1 MGFVWIIASRYLR
14 SKRRLSFITLISLLA
29 SGGVF
34 IGVAAL
40 TIVLSVMNGFE
51 DQVQRRIAGTNA
63 HIAVLSADDRP
74 VQPGD
79 PLVRRIAEAAPPG
92 AALAPFVYGKV
103 MVASRSSVD
112 GMVLKGVDPSAEARV
127 TDIMSHLAPE
137 GGALDGGDLPGIGLG
152 EELAVR
158 LRVSR
163 GDVILISLPSEEP
176 GGVFGGMPRMK
187 RLRVSSIFRSGLYE
201 YDSSFG
207 IVRLE
212 TAREFFGLG
221 PDVTGYELR
230 IPDMF
235 RAREAARGLE
245 ARLGSEYRVTNWIDL
260 NRNLFAWMKIEK
272 AVMFTILILIVLVAT
287 VNIVSS
293 LVMLVLE
300 KRRDIGVLRT
310 MGVTPRGIMRIFLLQ
325 GTLVGIGGTALGLIV
340 GWAVSFALGRYKLLH
355 LPGEIY
361 FIDTLPVKIE
371 WTDFALVGV
380 AATAL
385 CFLASLYPAWRAAR
399 LAPVESIR
407 YE

>member
-34 IGVAAL
+34 VGVAAL

-74 VQPGD
+74 VQPSD
-79 PLVRRIAEAAPPG
+79 SLVERIAQAAPG
-92 AALAPFVYGKV
+92 AAVAPFVYGKV

-112 GMVLKGVDPSAEARV
+112 GMVMKGVEPSEEARV
-127 TDIMSHLAPE
+127 TDIMSHLSPADS
-137 GGALDGGDLPGIGLG
+137 ALDGGDLPGIGLG

-176 GGVFGGMPRMK
+176 GGLFGGIPRVK

-207 IVRLE
+207 IVRID
-212 TAREFFGLG
+212 TAREFFELG
-221 PDVTGYELR
+221 RDVTGYELR

-235 RAREAARGLE
+235 RAREVARGLE
-245 ARLGSEYRVTNWIDL
+245 ARLGLDYRVTNWIDL
-260 NRNLFAWMKIEK
+260 NRNLFSWMKIEK

-325 GTLVGIGGTALGLIV
+325 GTLVGIGGTTLGLIV

>member
-1 MGFVWIIASRYLR
+1 MGFVWIVASRYLR

-34 IGVAAL
+34 VGVAAL

-74 VQPGD
+74 VQPSD
-79 PLVRRIAEAAPPG
+79 SLVQRIAEAAPG
-92 AALAPFVYGKV
+92 AAVAPFVYGKV
-103 MVASRSSVD
+103 MVASRNSVD
-112 GMVLKGVDPSAEARV
+112 GMVMKGVEPSEEARV
-127 TDIMSHLAPE
+127 TDIMSHLSPAE
-137 GGALDGGDLPGIGLG
+137 TALDGGDLPGIGLG

-163 GDVILISLPSEEP
+163 GDVILISLPTEEP
-176 GGVFGGMPRMK
+176 GGLFGGIPRVK

-207 IVRLE
+207 IVRID
-212 TAREFFGLG
+212 TAREFFELG
-221 PDVTGYELR
+221 RDVTGYELR

-235 RAREAARGLE
+235 RAREVAHGLE
-245 ARLGSEYRVTNWIDL
+245 ARLGTDYRVTNWIDL
-260 NRNLFAWMKIEK
+260 NRNLFSWMKIEK

-325 GTLVGIGGTALGLIV
+325 GTLVGIGGTTIGLIV

>member
-34 IGVAAL
+34 VGVAAL

-74 VQPGD
+74 VQPSD
-79 PLVRRIAEAAPPG
+79 SLVQRIADAAPG
-92 AALAPFVYGKV
+92 AAVAPFVYGKV

-112 GMVLKGVDPSAEARV
+112 GMVMKGVEPSEEARV
-127 TDIMSHLAPE
+127 TDIMSHLSPADS
-137 GGALDGGDLPGIGLG
+137 ALDGGDLPGIGLG

-158 LRVSR
+158 LRVSL

-176 GGVFGGMPRMK
+176 GGLFGGVPRMK

-207 IVRLE
+207 IVRID

-221 PDVTGYELR
+221 RDVTGYELR

-235 RAREAARGLE
+235 RAREVARGLE

-340 GWAVSFALGRYKLLH
+340 GWAISFALGRYKLLH

>member
-14 SKRRLSFITLISLLA
+14 SKRRLSFITLVSLLA

-34 IGVAAL
+34 VGVAAL

-74 VQPGD
+74 VSRSD
-79 PLVRRIAEAAPPG
+79 SLAALLAAAAPG
-92 AALAPFVYGKV
+92 AGVAPFVYGKV
-103 MVASRSSVD
+103 MVASRGSVD
-112 GMVLKGVDPSAEARV
+112 GMVLKGVDPASETGV
-127 TDIMSHLAPE
+127 TDILSRLTPARAP
-137 GGALDGGDLPGIGLG
+137 LDGGDLPGIGIG

-158 LRVSR
+158 LRVSV
-163 GDVILISLPSEEP
+163 GDMILISLPGEEP
-176 GGVFGGMPRMK
+176 GGLFGGVPRMK

-212 TAREFFGLG
+212 TAADFFALGRE
-221 PDVTGYELR
+221 VTGYQIR

-235 RAREAARGLE
+235 RAREIARGLE
-245 ARLGSEYRVTNWIDL
+245 SKLGPAYRVTNWIDL

-310 MGVTPRGIMRIFLLQ
+310 MGVTPHGIMRIFLLQ
-325 GTLVGIGGTALGLIV
+325 GTLVGLAGTALGLGV
-340 GWAVSFALGRYKLLH
+340 GWVVSYVLGRYKLLQ

-371 WTDFALVGV
+371 WTDFALVGL

-385 CFLASLYPAWRAAR
+385 CFVASLYPAWRAAR

>member
-14 SKRRLSFITLISLLA
+14 SKRRLSFITLVSILA

-34 IGVAAL
+34 VGVAAL

-74 VQPGD
+74 VSPSD
-79 PLVRRIAEAAPPG
+79 SLVAVLTAVAPG
-92 AALAPFVYGKV
+92 AEVAPFVYGKV

-112 GMVLKGVDPSAEARV
+112 GMVLKGVDPAAESRV
-127 TDIMSHLAPE
+127 TDIMSHLTPAANP
-137 GGALDGGDLPGIGLG
+137 LDGGEQPGIGLG

-158 LRVSR
+158 LRVSV
-163 GDVILISLPSEEP
+163 GDLVLISLPGEEP
-176 GGVFGGMPRMK
+176 GGLFGGVPRMK

-207 IVRLE
+207 IVRIG
-212 TAREFFGLG
+212 TAADFFGLG
-221 PDVTGYELR
+221 RDVTGYELR

-235 RAREAARGLE
+235 RAREIADALE
-245 ARLGSEYRVTNWIDL
+245 ARLGSAYRVTNWIDL

-310 MGVTPRGIMRIFLLQ
+310 MGVTPHGIMRIFLLQ
-325 GTLVGIGGTALGLIV
+325 GTLVGFIGTALGVLV
-340 GWAVSFALGRYKLLH
+340 GWVVSYVLGRYKLLH

-371 WTDFALVGV
+371 WTDFALVAL
-380 AATAL
+380 AAVAL
-385 CFLASLYPAWRAAR
+385 CFVASLYPAWRAAR

>member
-14 SKRRLSFITLISLLA
+14 SKRRLSFITLVSLLA

-34 IGVAAL
+34 VGVAAL

-74 VQPGD
+74 VSRSD
-79 PLVRRIAEAAPPG
+79 SLTSLLAASAPG
-92 AALAPFVYGKV
+92 AEVAPFVYGKV

-112 GMVLKGVDPSAEARV
+112 GMVLKGVDPASESRV
-127 TDIMSHLAPE
+127 TDILSHLLPASAP
-137 GGALDGGDLPGIGLG
+137 LDGGDLPGIGLG

-158 LRVSR
+158 LRVSV
-163 GDVILISLPSEEP
+163 GDVILISLPGEEP
-176 GGVFGGMPRMK
+176 GGLFGGVPRMK

-212 TAREFFGLG
+212 TAADFFALG
-221 PDVTGYELR
+221 RDVTGYQLR

-235 RAREAARGLE
+235 RAREIARDVE
-245 ARLGSEYRVTNWIDL
+245 AKLGSAYRVTNWIDL

-310 MGVTPRGIMRIFLLQ
+310 MGVTPQGIMRIFLLQ
-325 GTLVGIGGTALGLIV
+325 GTLVGLAGTALGLAT
-340 GWAVSFALGRYKLLH
+340 GWAVSYVLGRYKLLH

-371 WTDFALVGV
+371 WTDFALVAL

-385 CFLASLYPAWRAAR
+385 CFVASLYPAWRAAR

>member
-34 IGVAAL
+34 VGVAAL

-74 VQPGD
+74 VQPSD
-79 PLVRRIAEAAPPG
+79 SLVQRIAQAAPG
-92 AALAPFVYGKV
+92 AAVAPFVYGKV

-112 GMVLKGVDPSAEARV
+112 GMVMKGVEPSEEARV
-127 TDIMSHLAPE
+127 TDIMSHLSPADS
-137 GGALDGGDLPGIGLG
+137 ALDGGDLPGIGLG

-176 GGVFGGMPRMK
+176 GGLFGGIPRVK

-207 IVRLE
+207 IVRID
-212 TAREFFGLG
+212 TAREFFELG
-221 PDVTGYELR
+221 RDVTGYELR

-235 RAREAARGLE
+235 RAREVARGLE
-245 ARLGSEYRVTNWIDL
+245 ARLGLDYRVTNWIDL
-260 NRNLFAWMKIEK
+260 NRNLFSWMKIEK

-325 GTLVGIGGTALGLIV
+325 GTLVGIGGTTLGLIV

>member
-14 SKRRLSFITLISLLA
+14 SKRRLSFITLVSLLA

-34 IGVAAL
+34 VGVAAL

-74 VQPGD
+74 VTPSDSFATVLQ
-79 PLVRRIAEAAPPG
+79 ATAPG
-92 AALAPFVYGKV
+92 ATLAPFVYGKV

-112 GMVLKGVDPSAEARV
+112 GMVLKGVDPAAEARV
-127 TDIMSHLAPE
+127 TDIMAHLTPSDSPLE
-137 GGALDGGDLPGIGLG
+137 GGGVPGIGLG

-158 LRVSR
+158 LRVSV
-163 GDVILISLPSEEP
+163 GDLILISLPGEEP
-176 GGVFGGMPRMK
+176 GGLFGGVPRMK

-207 IVRLE
+207 IVRIE
-212 TAREFFGLG
+212 TAADFFGMG
-221 PDVTGYELR
+221 RDVTGYELR
-230 IPDMF
+230 VPDMF
-235 RAREAARGLE
+235 RAREIANDLDAK
-245 ARLGSEYRVTNWIDL
+245 LGSEYRVTNWIDL

-325 GTLVGIGGTALGLIV
+325 GTLVGLSGTAIGLLV
-340 GWAVSFALGRYKLLH
+340 GWSVSYVLGRYKLLR

-371 WTDFALVGV
+371 WTDFALVGL
-380 AATAL
+380 AAVAL
-385 CFLASLYPAWRAAR
+385 CFIASLYPAWRAAR

>member
-1 MGFVWIIASRYLR
+1 MGLVWIVASRYLR
-14 SKRRLSFITLISLLA
+14 SKRRVSFITLVSMLA

-63 HIAVLSADDRP
+63 HVAVLSADER
-74 VQPGD
+74 
-79 PLVRRIAEAAPPG
+79 PLVASDSLTGAIRTAAPS
-92 AALAPFVYGKV
+92 AASAPFVYGKV

-112 GMVLKGVDPSAEARV
+112 GMVLKGIDPRAEGRV
-127 TDIMSHLAPE
+127 TDIVSHLTPPE
-137 GGALDGGDLPGIGLG
+137 HPLDGGDLPGIGLG

-158 LRVSR
+158 LRVAV
-163 GDVILISLPSEEP
+163 GDVILISLPSDEP
-176 GGVFGGMPRMK
+176 SGFFGGAPRVM
-187 RLRVSSIFRSGLYE
+187 RLRLSSIFRSGLYE

-207 IVRLE
+207 IVKMT
-212 TAREFFGLG
+212 TAAEFFRMGTG
-221 PDVTGYELR
+221 ITGYELR

-235 RAREAARGLE
+235 QAREVAAALE
-245 ARLGSEYRVTNWIDL
+245 RRLGPDYRVTNWIDL

-325 GTLVGIGGTALGLIV
+325 GTLVGLAGTGLGTLV
-340 GWAVSFALGRYKLLH
+340 GWIVSFVLGRYRLLH

-371 WTDFALVGV
+371 WTDFALVAV

-385 CFLASLYPAWRAAR
+385 CFVASVYPAWRAAR

>member
-34 IGVAAL
+34 VGVAAL

-74 VQPGD
+74 VQPSD
-79 PLVRRIAEAAPPG
+79 SLVQRIAEAAPG
-92 AALAPFVYGKV
+92 AAVAPFVYGKV

-112 GMVLKGVDPSAEARV
+112 GMVMKGVEPSEEARV
-127 TDIMSHLAPE
+127 TDIMSHLSPADS
-137 GGALDGGDLPGIGLG
+137 ALNGGDLPGIGLG

-176 GGVFGGMPRMK
+176 GGLFGGIPRVK

-207 IVRLE
+207 IVRID
-212 TAREFFGLG
+212 TAREFFELG
-221 PDVTGYELR
+221 RDVTGYELR

-235 RAREAARGLE
+235 RAREVARGLE
-245 ARLGSEYRVTNWIDL
+245 ARLGLDYRVTNWIDL
-260 NRNLFAWMKIEK
+260 NRNLFSWMKIEK

-371 WTDFALVGV
+371 WTDFALVGL